1 MKKGKKKKEVTFN
14 PTYYDKLTNASLE
27 KWIREFL
34 LRNDKFINDCDK
46 FLKLKDSEKVNYLVK
61 LKKKYKVY
69 IHFKVKLIKNHIV
82 RELNISL
89 PEEAVNAFRI
99 FPYDDG
105 ESKHVKDLRN
115 KIKTWDSQDN
125 KKKVNWSNYSIGLDN
140 SSNAKRGNSAK
151 AALEHLLWL
160 PDQNGYYPP
169 GDTLLLAINLNM
181 PKETIERDIQ
191 EILKIH
197 KQRRKGTL
205 KIDKWKYYI
214 IVYDLRQKNIPYEE
228 IEQKLSEAYS
238 NNEDDFDIKN
248 LKNYF
253 ERAVELINGDY
264 KKYI

>member
-1 MKKGKKKKEVTFN
+1 
-14 PTYYDKLTNASLE
+14 
-27 KWIREFL
+27 
-34 LRNDKFINDCDK
+34 
-46 FLKLKDSEKVNYLVK
+46 
-61 LKKKYKVY
+61 
-69 IHFKVKLIKNHIV
+69 
-82 RELNISL
+82 
-89 PEEAVNAFRI
+89 
-99 FPYDDG
+99 
-105 ESKHVKDLRN
+105 
-115 KIKTWDSQDN
+115 
-125 KKKVNWSNYSIGLDN
+125 
-140 SSNAKRGNSAK
+140 
-151 AALEHLLWL
+151 L

-205 KIDKWKYYI
+205 KIDK
-214 IVYDLRQKNIPYEE
+214 NIPYEE

>member
-1 MKKGKKKKEVTFN
+1 
-14 PTYYDKLTNASLE
+14 
-27 KWIREFL
+27 
-34 LRNDKFINDCDK
+34 
-46 FLKLKDSEKVNYLVK
+46 
-61 LKKKYKVY
+61 
-69 IHFKVKLIKNHIV
+69 
-82 RELNISL
+82 
-89 PEEAVNAFRI
+89 
-99 FPYDDG
+99 
-105 ESKHVKDLRN
+105 
-115 KIKTWDSQDN
+115 
-125 KKKVNWSNYSIGLDN
+125 
-140 SSNAKRGNSAK
+140 
-151 AALEHLLWL
+151 L